1 MAEKRALREQQE
13 TAERKEA
20 ERIRRKAGKELTT
33 AKEALETQEIKKAF
47 ELKKR
52 ERELDRI
59 AKAKVKAQIE
69 QDRKE
74 RAAKVNDNSFFFLK
88 SLFIFMNMQKEA
100 AKQAHVKDAADAA
113 AAAAAASQSTV
124 KKEYSDARLQVR
136 QSVSIIL

>member
-33 AKEALETQEIKKAF
+33 AKEALEAQEIKKAF
-47 ELKKR
+47 EMKKR

-88 SLFIFMNMQKEA
+88 KSLFTFVNMQKEA

-113 AAAAAASQSTV
+113 AASQSTV
-124 KKEYSDARLQVR
+124 KKEYNDARLQAR
-136 QSVSIIL
+136 LSVNILL

>member
-33 AKEALETQEIKKAF
+33 AKEALEAQEIKKAF
-47 ELKKR
+47 EMKKR

-88 SLFIFMNMQKEA
+88 KSLFTFVNM
-100 AKQAHVKDAADAA
+100 
-113 AAAAAASQSTV
+113 
-124 KKEYSDARLQVR
+124 
-136 QSVSIIL
+136 